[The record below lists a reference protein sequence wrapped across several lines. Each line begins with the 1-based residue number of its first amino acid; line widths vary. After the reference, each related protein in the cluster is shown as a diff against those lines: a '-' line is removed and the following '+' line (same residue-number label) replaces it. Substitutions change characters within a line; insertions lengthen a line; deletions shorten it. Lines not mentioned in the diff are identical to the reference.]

1 MRLGNLMVSILV
13 EIKNLRSRV
22 KILEKGW
29 KESRAMLEKEFEPLQ
44 EYLSEKKKSEGR
56 G

>member
-1 MRLGNLMVSILV
+1 MVSILV

-22 KILEKGW
+22 KILEKTW
-29 KESRAMLEKEFEPLQ
+29 RESRAMLEKEFGPLQ
-44 EYLSEKKKSEGR
+44 EYLHKKKKSEER